1 MIKQEL
7 EKNGNKFTIITAKD
21 LGFELVANSN
31 LSTHYSANPEGDW
44 VGLSAVLRMILE
56 ETGIDNDLHILEV
69 GTAHG
74 HFLRSFYEFLEKE
87 KNWQTYAVGVDSKL
101 HGYCPCMFVE
111 NMKFVDGS
119 STDTNT
125 INQFEDNKFDF
136 VFIDG
141 CHCSKHAELDA
152 KNYASK
158 VKVGGYLGFHDSS
171 PTFQGGSEQ
180 PRAPDCAEDTHIG
193 VVKGIESSQI
203 KENGFE
209 FFLEEYHTDDKYYG
223 GVTVF
228 KRVK

>member
-1 MIKQEL
+1 MYEKQF
-7 EKNGNKFTIITAKD
+7 EKFKIITSEA
-21 LGFELVANSN
+21 LGFDPEENAK

-44 VGLSAVLRMILE
+44 VGLACILRLLLE
-56 ETGIDNDLHILEV
+56 QTDKEQELNILEV

-74 HFLRSFYEFLEKE
+74 HFLRSFYEFLEKQ
-87 KNWQTYAVGVDSKL
+87 KDNWKTNAYGVDSKL

-111 NMKFVDGS
+111 NMKFIDGS
-119 STDTNT
+119 STNPDT
-125 INQFEDNKFDF
+125 IKQFEDNKFDF

-141 CHCSKHAELDA
+141 CHCAKHAELDA

-158 VKVGGYLGFHDSS
+158 VKVGGYFGFHDSS

-180 PRAPDCAEDTHIG
+180 PRTPECSEDTHIH
-193 VVKGIESSQI
+193 VVKGIENSGI
-203 KENGFE
+203 KQNGFE
-209 FFLEEYHTDDKYYG
+209 FVLEEYHTDDKYYG